1 MAKKA
6 KLPDLSRKPE
16 ILTRIVIL
24 FGILS
29 KIQFV
34 CQTIQGLGVDKEED
48 GDTTAS
54 LGLELSSEHP

>member
-16 ILTRIVIL
+16 VLTRIFIL

-29 KIQFV
+29 PLQFV
-34 CQTIQGLGVDKEED
+34 CQANLGLDVDKEED
-48 GDTTAS
+48 GDSTPS

>member
-29 KIQFV
+29 NLQFV
-34 CQTIQGLGVDKEED
+34 CQASLGLGVDKELD
-48 GDTTAS
+48 RDSTPS
-54 LGLELSSEHP
+54 LGLELSSKHP

>member
-16 ILTRIVIL
+16 ILTRFVIL

-29 KIQFV
+29 KLQFA

-48 GDTTAS
+48 GDSTLS

>member
-24 FGILS
+24 FGIL
-29 KIQFV
+29 QFV
-34 CQTIQGLGVDKEED
+34 CQTIQGLGVDKEGD
-48 GDTTAS
+48 GDSTPS